1 MSSTEPSDDQSILDT
16 ELLWRR
22 VLPNQVHYDQ
32 KLERFRPESG
42 AVFDADSKLSVDF
55 KSRATK
61 EYCLAMAPSKMYLA
75 EFSVGTVRNAGCGV
89 IRDPLEGNPAHAL
102 VCGNHRHG
110 GPTNGQAK
118 KISKNAIIL
127 DFETSPINE

>member
-1 MSSTEPSDDQSILDT
+1 MSSAEPSDDQSILDT
-16 ELLWRR
+16 EILWRR
-22 VLPNQVHYDQ
+22 VLPNQVHY
-32 KLERFRPESG
+32 
-42 AVFDADSKLSVDF
+42 VDF
-55 KSRATK
+55 KSRTTK

-127 DFETSPINE
+127 DFEISPKNE